1 MEDNTQ
7 EIREDLSESRTGV
20 AVRRNLLR
28 LVPGLYR
35 IATGPLTR
43 QDKRWKHLMAEI
55 AIFYVETMKARVERQ
70 VGRVRAKKTNK
81 VSCGKCFWFRFRQDS
96 EGKQMK
102 GDRFGYCTNPVEK
115 SQVLAF
121 NPYKAETK
129 EERTEMAKAMPV
141 WRATSQ
147 TCRSAKK
154 DTDVKI

>member
-1 MEDNTQ
+1 MDQTQ
-7 EIREDLSESRTGV
+7 EVKDALFGSKTGI
-20 AVRRNLLR
+20 AVKKNLLK

-35 IATGPLTR
+35 IVNSPLGAR
-43 QDKRWKHLMAEI
+43 DKRWHHLMGEI

-81 VSCGKCFWFRFRQDS
+81 VSCGKCFWFKFREDAN
-96 EGKQMK
+96 GKPLK
-102 GDRFGYCTNPVEK
+102 GDRFGYCVNPVER

-121 NPYKAETK
+121 NPYKVESK
-129 EERTEMAKAMPV
+129 EERTEMARSMPI